1 MVDIAPASVWHS
13 MSVIYICPLASGV
26 LVLMTTVVHGEW
38 GIMFRA
44 ALTASGIS
52 MYISFTYGGHFCN
65 SGEVILVGS
74 TYTPLST
81 IPALQSHKPI

>member
-44 ALTASGIS
+44 ALTASGTS

-74 TYTPLST
+74 TYTPL
-81 IPALQSHKPI
+81 

>member
-13 MSVIYICPLASGV
+13 MSVIYKYPLASGV

-74 TYTPLST
+74 TYTPL
-81 IPALQSHKPI
+81 